1 MRLIISGTPVQN
13 NLMELH
19 ALYDFCC
26 EGLLGDAREFKAMYE
41 RPITQGALQQQQ
53 QKQQCCCGGM
63 HYDGLTPV
71 MNYAACMATGTS
83 SARDVQLLPSGCSS
97 SSLCN

>member
-41 RPITQGALQQQQ
+41 RPITQGAPQQL
-53 QKQQCCCGGM
+53 KKLQCCCGSM
-63 HYDGLTPV
+63 NCDALTPGLHD
-71 MNYAACMATGTS
+71 YGDQQ
-83 SARDVQLLPSGCSS
+83 RE
-97 SSLCN
+97 